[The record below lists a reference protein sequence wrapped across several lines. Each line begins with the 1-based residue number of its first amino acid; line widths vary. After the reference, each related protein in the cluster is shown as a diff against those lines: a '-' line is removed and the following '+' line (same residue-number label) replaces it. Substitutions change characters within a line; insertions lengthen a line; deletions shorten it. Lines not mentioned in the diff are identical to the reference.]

1 MMFVTAAVGV
11 LAAAVVPQL
20 NATIE
25 HTRTISAARYL
36 AARLAFARA
45 QAVARSANVALLLTV
60 AGDTATV
67 AMYVDENGNGV
78 RTRDIAAGI
87 DRSMAA
93 PVSLANVFPHVVLSL
108 NDPANPT
115 ATTSALMSFT
125 PLGTASS
132 GTLYL
137 RGRDGSQYAVRVL
150 GATGRTRVLRYTAAT
165 RAWVEVL

>member
-1 MMFVTAAVGV
+1 VG
-11 LAAAVVPQL
+11 
-20 NATIE
+20 
-25 HTRTISAARYL
+25 AARYL
-36 AARLAFARA
+36 AARLAYARS
-45 QAVARSANVALLLTV
+45 QAVARSANVAVLLTI

-78 RTRDIAAGI
+78 RTRDIASGI
-87 DRSMAA
+87 DRLMAT
-93 PVSLANVFPHVVLSL
+93 PVTLGSLFPHVILAL
-108 NDPANPT
+108 NDPAETLTT
-115 ATTSALMSFT
+115 ASALMSFT